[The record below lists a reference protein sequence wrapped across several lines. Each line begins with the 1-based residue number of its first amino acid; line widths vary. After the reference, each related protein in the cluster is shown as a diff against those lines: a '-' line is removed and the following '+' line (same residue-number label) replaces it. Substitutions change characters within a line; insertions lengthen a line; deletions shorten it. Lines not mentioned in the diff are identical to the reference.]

1 VNFLLISLYE
11 QALGVKVSVPSV
23 FFLFASGGDGEFFP
37 DVMLLESGSCLKCK
51 STKTE

>member
-1 VNFLLISLYE
+1 MNFLLISLYE

-37 DVMLLESGSCLKCK
+37 DVMLLKSGSC
-51 STKTE
+51 